1 MKAKLLDP
9 HIPLCQLGE
18 GAHWDSASST
28 VYWVDIEGRTV
39 HSYAPHNRE
48 HRSWQVSKKVSF
60 VFPSDNNHLL
70 VGMNDGIYDLDID
83 SLAEMEIATLNLPNQ
98 HRLNDGKLDPAG
110 RLWVGTINTS
120 GEPSETAGL
129 FVLRDGVLEE
139 VEGGYVNANGKTWSL
154 DGKIMYHADTHR
166 GTIWAYDFAIETG
179 AIANRRVFVRK
190 DDWHPDGLCTD
201 QAGRVLV
208 AVYGGAGVEIY
219 SHRGELVD
227 MVDLP
232 VPNVTSCDLR
242 PDGTLFITTAYD
254 GMEDGERHQSPLSGA
269 VFEVVLAHEA
279 GGHAHVRGRK

>member
-9 HIPLCQLGE
+9 LIPLCQLGE

-70 VGMNDGIYDLDID
+70 VGMNDGIYEL
-83 SLAEMEIATLNLPNQ
+83 
-98 HRLNDGKLDPAG
+98 
-110 RLWVGTINTS
+110 
-120 GEPSETAGL
+120 SETAGL

-139 VEGGYVNANGKTWSL
+139 VEGGYVNANGKTWSP

-179 AIANRRVFVRK
+179 ATANRRVFVRK
-190 DDWHPDGLCTD
+190 EDWHPDGLCTD

-208 AVYGGAGVEIY
+208 AVYGGACVEIY

-232 VPNVTSCDLR
+232 VPNMTSCDLR

-279 GGHAHVRGRK
+279 GRLAHVRGRK